1 MVSLTTLLEL
11 SARTAVSGIDGIP
24 WGRLGLV
31 SLVRC
36 SWTNT
41 PPPGCPNQKPGSH
54 QRLPSHP
61 LWSQP
66 PSVINATSSLRDS
79 RLSDPSLRCHSSNP
93 DCIWAWPTLRLKN
106 LELAAVGGSDVHVK
120 MLAAPINPSDINMI
134 QGNYGLLPK
143 LPAVG
148 GNEGVGQVVAVGSS
162 VTRVKPGDWVI
173 PANAGL
179 GTWRTEAVFS
189 EDALITVPSDIPLQ
203 SAATLGVNPCTA
215 YRMLMDFERLQPGD
229 SVIQNASNSG
239 VGQAVI
245 QIATAL
251 GLRTINVVRDRPDIQ
266 KLTDRL
272 KNLGADHVV
281 TEEALRKHETK
292 SFFKDVPQ
300 PRLALNC
307 VGGKSSTELLRHLA
321 PGGTMVTYGGMA
333 KQPVI
338 ASVSLLI
345 FKDLKLRGFWLS
357 QWKKDHSPDQFK
369 ELILTL
375 CALIR
380 RGQLT
385 APACSKV
392 PLQDY
397 QRALEASTQPF
408 VSSKQILTM

>member
-1 MVSLTTLLEL
+1 
-11 SARTAVSGIDGIP
+11 
-24 WGRLGLV
+24 
-31 SLVRC
+31 
-36 SWTNT
+36 
-41 PPPGCPNQKPGSH
+41 
-54 QRLPSHP
+54 
-61 LWSQP
+61 
-66 PSVINATSSLRDS
+66 
-79 RLSDPSLRCHSSNP
+79 
-93 DCIWAWPTLRLKN
+93 
-106 LELAAVGGSDVHVK
+106 

-134 QGNYGLLPK
+134 QGNYGLLPE

-148 GNEGVGQVVAVGSS
+148 GNEGVAQVVAVGSS
-162 VTRVKPGDWVI
+162 VTRLKPGDWVI

-189 EDALITVPSDIPLQ
+189 EEALIQVPSDIPLE

-215 YRMLMDFERLQPGD
+215 YRMLMDFEQLQPGD

-245 QIATAL
+245 QIAAAL

-272 KNLGADHVV
+272 KSLGAKHVI
-281 TEEALRKHETK
+281 TEEELRRPEIKNL
-292 SFFKDVPQ
+292 FKDMPQ

-307 VGGKSSTELLRHLA
+307 VGGKSSTELLRQLA
-321 PGGTMVTYGGMA
+321 RGGTMVTYGGMA

-357 QWKKDHSPDQFK
+357 QWKKDHSPVETGFLHAGKAGLELLTSGDPPASASQSAGITGVSHHAWPGLTLKDQFK

-375 CALIR
+375 CDLIR
-380 RGQLT
+380 QGQLT
-385 APACSKV
+385 APACSQV

-397 QRALEASTQPF
+397 QHALEASMKPF

>member
-1 MVSLTTLLEL
+1 MWVSGLL
-11 SARTAVSGIDGIP
+11 SRARTPA
-24 WGRLGLV
+24 RL
-31 SLVRC
+31 
-36 SWTNT
+36 
-41 PPPGCPNQKPGSH
+41 
-54 QRLPSHP
+54 
-61 LWSQP
+61 
-66 PSVINATSSLRDS
+66 LRDVLPASGRRGPAISSYSASAEPS
-79 RLSDPSLRCHSSNP
+79 RVRALVYGHHGDPP
-93 DCIWAWPTLRLKN
+93 KVVELKN

-148 GNEGVGQVVAVGSS
+148 GNEGVGQVVAVGSD
-162 VTRVKPGDWVI
+162 VTSLKAGDWVI

-179 GTWRTEAVFS
+179 GTWQTEAVFS
-189 EDALITVPSDIPLQ
+189 EEELMRVPSDIPLQ
-203 SAATLGVNPCTA
+203 CAATLSVNPCTA
-215 YRMLMDFERLQPGD
+215 YRMLMDFEQLQPGSIGD

-245 QIATAL
+245 QIAAAL
-251 GLRTINVVRDRPDIQ
+251 GLRSINVVRDRPDIQ

-272 KNLGADHVV
+272 KNLGAEHVI
-281 TEEALRKHETK
+281 TEEELRRPEMKNI
-292 SFFKDVPQ
+292 FKDMPQ

-307 VGGKSSTELLRHLA
+307 VGGKSSTELLRQLA

-345 FKDLKLRGFWLS
+345 FKDLKLRGFWMS

-369 ELILTL
+369 EMILTL
-375 CALIR
+375 CDLIR
-380 RGQLT
+380 QGQLT
-385 APACSKV
+385 GPACTEV

-397 QRALEASTQPF
+397 QRALEASMKPF

>member
-1 MVSLTTLLEL
+1 M
-11 SARTAVSGIDGIP
+11 
-24 WGRLGLV
+24 W
-31 SLVRC
+31 VRC
-36 SWTNT
+36 ALSGAQARSQLQ
-41 PPPGCPNQKPGSH
+41 PGLLATWRRHSGAASYSASVQPSRVRALIYRSH
-54 QRLPSHP
+54 G
-61 LWSQP
+61 
-66 PSVINATSSLRDS
+66 
-79 RLSDPSLRCHSSNP
+79 DP
-93 DCIWAWPTLRLKN
+93 AKVVELKN
-106 LELAAVGGSDVHVK
+106 LELAARGGSDVHVR

-162 VTRVKPGDWVI
+162 VTGLKPGDWVI

-189 EDALITVPSDIPLQ
+189 ETALIQVPSDIPLQ

-215 YRMLMDFERLQPGD
+215 YRMLVDFEQLQPGD

-245 QIATAL
+245 QIAAAL

-266 KLTDRL
+266 KLMDRL
-272 KNLGADHVV
+272 KDLGAEHVL
-281 TEEALRKHETK
+281 TEEELRKPEAK
-292 SFFKDVPQ
+292 NLFKNMPQ

-338 ASVSLLI
+338 ASASLLI
-345 FKDLKLRGFWLS
+345 FKDLRLRGFWLS
-357 QWKKDHSPDQFK
+357 QWKKDHSPDEFK
-369 ELILTL
+369 GLILTL
-375 CALIR
+375 CDLIR
-380 RGQLT
+380 QGQLA
-385 APACSKV
+385 APACSEV

-397 QRALEASTQPF
+397 QWALGASMEPF
-408 VSSKQILTM
+408 VSAKQILTM